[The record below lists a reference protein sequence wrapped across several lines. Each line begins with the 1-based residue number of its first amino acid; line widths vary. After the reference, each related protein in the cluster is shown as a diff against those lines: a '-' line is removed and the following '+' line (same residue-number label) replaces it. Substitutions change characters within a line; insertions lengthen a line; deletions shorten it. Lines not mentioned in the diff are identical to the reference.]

1 MKASRCARPPRA
13 RARRALDSRSSLPQE
28 VSASDDVILFI
39 DEIHTL
45 IGAGA
50 AEGAVDAANILKPA
64 LARGELQ
71 CIGATTLD
79 EYRKHIEKDAALERR
94 FQPVTVPEPTIEE
107 TIEILGGLQGKY
119 EKHHCV
125 SYSDEAIEAAVTYSS
140 RYINDRFLPDKAI
153 DLVDEAGA
161 LVQLENNIEMAA
173 EGEAAGVTYP
183 VTEETIAQVVSGW
196 TGIPVQRLSSDE
208 SAKLLQLESQLQ
220 RRVVG
225 QSSAVQAIA
234 RAVRRARVGL
244 RAPNRPVASFVFAG
258 PTGVGKTEL
267 AKTLADQYYGSEKAM
282 VRLDMS
288 EFMERH
294 TVSRLIGSPPGY
306 VGFDDGG
313 QLTEAVRRRP
323 HTVVL
328 FDEIEKA
335 RRGDGTLALPPSP
348 ENMCPPF

>member
-1 MKASRCARPPRA
+1 M
-13 RARRALDSRSSLPQE
+13 
-28 VSASDDVILFI
+28 SASDDVILFI